1 MGPGQSL
8 RRRNDPLEADRG
20 GPRMNEPHPHETRI
34 RASVDRI
41 HAALER
47 MDSFG
52 RGTASTR
59 ARVRQG
65 LTCQVEDGAWSFTA
79 DMPSKAGGSAEGP
92 DPGVFGRASLA
103 SCLAIGYSLWA
114 AHAGVPITELEVEVQ
129 ADYDTRAQFGIGD
142 DSPAYR
148 AIRWIVNVQSPAPE
162 AEVREVLDLA
172 EARSPYLALFREPQE
187 LRRKVRI
194 RKAGPDR
201 TPSSHPDARER

>member
-1 MGPGQSL
+1 
-8 RRRNDPLEADRG
+8 
-20 GPRMNEPHPHETRI
+20 MNEPDPHATRI

-59 ARVRQG
+59 ARIREG

-148 AIRWIVNVQSPAPE
+148 TIRWIVHVQSPAPE

-172 EARSPYLALFREPQE
+172 EVRSPYLTLFREPQE
-187 LRRKVRI
+187 LRREVRI
-194 RKAGPDR
+194 RKPGTE
-201 TPSSHPDARER
+201 TPLRSASSPSNHPDAREP